1 MVYDKQRQNA
11 IGARIGV
18 CVFIF
23 QKKWQEE
30 EEEEEQEGQTFH
42 FQFHLVGVFIWT

>member
-1 MVYDKQRQNA
+1 MVYYKQRQNA

-23 QKKWQEE
+23 QKKKQEE
-30 EEEEEQEGQTFH
+30 EEEEEGQTFH
-42 FQFHLVGVFIWT
+42 FQFHLVGVFIRT

>member
-11 IGARIGV
+11 IGSRIGV

-23 QKKWQEE
+23 QNKMAGAGAGGAGGAG
-30 EEEEEQEGQTFH
+30 GQTFH
-42 FQFHLVGVFIWT
+42 FQFHLVGVLI

>member
-1 MVYDKQRQNA
+1 MVYCKQRQNV

-23 QKKWQEE
+23 QKKKQEE
-30 EEEEEQEGQTFH
+30 EEEEEEDLTVTYIQMH
-42 FQFHLVGVFIWT
+42 DA